1 MKKSDAMVALRKEE
15 SRKKK
20 EQVLSLIDRMKAD
33 GELVTV
39 AALRRKTGL
48 SRSYFYNNK
57 DVAQKRNLV
66 LTEQNK
72 EHVQDRRNEVLN
84 KNLQR
89 ELERTRKELEKVKR
103 KCEKY
108 EAELAQMNKGTQ
120 KRDQEFLRNLK
131 I

>member
-1 MKKSDAMVALRKEE
+1 MKKSDAMVALKKEE

-39 AALRRKTGL
+39 AALRKRTGL

-89 ELERTRKELEKVKR
+89 ELERTKKELEKYKR
-103 KCEKY
+103 KCEKF
-108 EAELAQMNKGTQ
+108 EAEREQMNKDTP
-120 KRDQEFLRNLK
+120 KHDLDFLRNLK

>member
-1 MKKSDAMVALRKEE
+1 MKKSDVMVALRKED

-20 EQVLSLIDRMKAD
+20 EQVFSLIDRMKAD

-39 AALRRKTGL
+39 AALRKRTGL

-108 EAELAQMNKGTQ
+108 EAELAQMDKEIQ

>member
-1 MKKSDAMVALRKEE
+1 MKKSDAMVALKKED

-48 SRSYFYNNK
+48 SRAYFYNNSEI
-57 DVAQKRNLV
+57 ARKRRQV
-66 LTEQNK
+66 FTEQEK
-72 EHVQDRRNEVLN
+72 EHIQDRRNTVLN
-84 KNLQR
+84 QNLQR

-108 EAELAQMNKGTQ
+108 EAELAQMDKEIQ